1 MTMLARQEQIY
12 AGLAVPRV
20 TPSFKVSGGDLV
32 GFLKDRLREQG
43 SPDETLYTVYL
54 PAPKALKAGPET
66 RPRDYTVL
74 VCRPYPDVAS
84 VPLGHLMIRIPAGL
98 YVRFEPNGHYADP
111 IEDVW
116 AQVDDATAGGAIARS
131 YLEEIEISSTA
142 GVELQISV
150 GL

>member
-1 MTMLARQEQIY
+1 MLAREERIY

-43 SPDETLYTVYL
+43 SPDEPVYTVYL
-54 PAPKALKAGPET
+54 PAPPAKKEQPSAL
-66 RPRDYTVL
+66 PRYYTVL
-74 VCRPYPDVAS
+74 VCRPYPDVESA
-84 VPLGHLMIRIPAGL
+84 PLGHLMIRIPAGL
-98 YVRFEPNGHYADP
+98 YVQFEPNGHYADP

-116 AQVDDATAGGAIARS
+116 AQVDDATASGALARA
-131 YLEEIEISSTA
+131 YLEEIEVSSSA